1 MFNGDQERSGPQ
13 ERSGAGPSRGSRPR
27 LLAAGVP
34 ARPRRGLQ
42 RMPPSPA
49 SRAAQGGSEPKVGHL
64 PGREHAVR
72 THEGR
77 AQVSG
82 TLPDWRGEEGVASGF
97 RPAFSQQGGGVD
109 RTLQVC
115 RESTVTQPTAGPT
128 SAPRWFPP
136 LGLKPESEVRWAG
149 PAPPIPVS

>member
-1 MFNGDQERSGPQ
+1 MFNGDQ
-13 ERSGAGPSRGSRPR
+13 ERSGAGPSRGSRLR

-42 RMPPSPA
+42 RMPPPLA
-49 SRAAQGGSEPKVGHL
+49 SRAAQEGSEPKVGHL

-82 TLPDWRGEEGVASGF
+82 TLPDWRGEEEVASGF

-115 RESTVTQPTAGPT
+115 RETQSLNPQPAPP

-136 LGLKPESEVRWAG
+136 LGLKPESEVRGAG